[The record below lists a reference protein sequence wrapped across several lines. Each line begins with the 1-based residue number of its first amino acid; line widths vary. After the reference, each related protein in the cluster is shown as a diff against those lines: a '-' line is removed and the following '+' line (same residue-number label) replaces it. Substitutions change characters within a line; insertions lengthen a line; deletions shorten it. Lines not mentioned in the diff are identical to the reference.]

1 MYFSSQFTN
10 LERLM
15 VILMVMLHADTE
27 AVYFT
32 AHLGLNLGTL
42 KVAEPIFSSVKNRL
56 PFTSLPTLTVPS

>member
-42 KVAEPIFSSVKNRL
+42 KVAEPIFSSVKNR
-56 PFTSLPTLTVPS
+56 